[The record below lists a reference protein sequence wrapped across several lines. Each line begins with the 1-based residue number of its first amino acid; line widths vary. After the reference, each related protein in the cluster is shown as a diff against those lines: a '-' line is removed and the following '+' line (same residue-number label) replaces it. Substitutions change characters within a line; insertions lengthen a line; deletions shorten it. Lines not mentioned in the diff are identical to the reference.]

1 MGEIKF
7 GYGIEKGIVWKIF
20 WEFVAPFGAYITQI
34 NEKQLAN
41 DSGYE
46 HVVVAALGEKARKE
60 VGVRKVIQCKRQEAP
75 IQTFERS
82 KARSASKS
90 GESVWEVRTRGAYAL
105 AEHFEPVEVGASSG
119 KPGKGPTQPFPGIS
133 EIFKDVETG

>member
-1 MGEIKF
+1 M
-7 GYGIEKGIVWKIF
+7 
-20 WEFVAPFGAYITQI
+20 APFGADITQI

-46 HVVVAALGEKARKE
+46 HVVVAALGEKAWKE

-75 IQTFERS
+75 IQTFQRS

-90 GESVWEVRTRGAYAL
+90 GESV
-105 AEHFEPVEVGASSG
+105 
-119 KPGKGPTQPFPGIS
+119 
-133 EIFKDVETG
+133 